1 MGRGMPALKTMGKWL
16 SGILIGTLL
25 SLTVGLGCGSA
36 VDLDPKDCCK
46 TMCQHAGDAKDANK
60 CCQQNK
66 QSKPSIGVPLADITL
81 AKKLLDSALLVDTHP
96 LDRLFDGVP
105 VEQAIAPPAKILK
118 FPQQEIYKLTS
129 AFLI

>member
-1 MGRGMPALKTMGKWL
+1 MPALTTKKWL
-16 SGILIGTLL
+16 SGILVGAFL
-25 SLTVGLGCGSA
+25 SLSVSVGCGSA
-36 VDLDPKDCCK
+36 AAMDPKYCCK
-46 TMCQHAGDAKDANK
+46 RMCQHAGDVKDANK

-66 QSKPSIGVPLADITL
+66 QTKPSIGVPLADITL
-81 AKKLLDSALLVDTHP
+81 AKKLFDSPLFIDTHP

-105 VEQAIAPPAKILK
+105 VEQAIAPTAKIRK